1 MSSRRETLR
10 AAAALAAASVTGLAG
25 CLGDS
30 DGGGQ
35 TDPAV
40 GNWLVAPVV
49 YTFDLGGFAVAGQSP
64 SSFAETAALSATQQ
78 DSLAESLRERVPSVE
93 LAPADVA
100 LVFDVGDSGRS
111 QGPGYTV
118 AVGDIDAEAAR
129 SGFSD
134 SGFERVGERRGLSLH
149 RQETE
154 TLDRVAAVGDGG
166 LVTVTDPGSDPL
178 TLTEHVVDT
187 RTGANPRYTDTS
199 PGFDSILDAVVP
211 GDGFS
216 LLFAPGGPAPETVI
230 EEGRF
235 EGQIGSGVSY
245 TLGDPDAEFVSAR
258 LFRDAGDVIVSEM
271 KMWAETAA
279 LPFDGVEVEADGRL
293 AVVRGEG
300 QTTELADWL
309 SGGSDG

>member
-1 MSSRRETLR
+1 VRHCERQRRSRRR
-10 AAAALAAASVTGLAG
+10 QSQG
-25 CLGDS
+25 CPGVS
-30 DGGGQ
+30 R

-93 LAPADVA
+93 LTPADVA
-100 LVFDVGDSGRS
+100 LVFDVGEGGRS
-111 QGPGYTV
+111 AGPGYTV
-118 AVGDIDAEAAR
+118 AVGDIDAGAAR
-129 SGFSD
+129 DGLSG

-154 TLDRVAAVGDGG
+154 TLDRVAAAGNGA

-178 TLTEHVVDT
+178 ALAEHVVDT
-187 RTGANPRYTDTS
+187 RTAASPDYADTS
-199 PGFDSILDAVVP
+199 PRFDSILDAVVP

-216 LLFAPGGPAPETVI
+216 LLFTPGGPAPETVV

-235 EGQIGSGVSY
+235 RGQIGRGVSY

-258 LFRDAGDVIVSEM
+258 LFRDAGDVAVSEVET
-271 KMWAETAA
+271 WAETAA
-279 LPFDGVEVEADGRL
+279 LPFDGAEVETNGRL

-300 QTTELADWL
+300 QTAELADWL